1 MLVSFKNKY
10 GKAAQASRKAF
21 DRKEEKQMKGVL
33 SFEEMKYLN

>member
-10 GKAAQASRKAF
+10 GKAAQTSRKAF
-21 DRKEEKQMKGVL
+21 NRKEEEQVKGIL